1 MAGDAVAE
9 VKSRLDLVEVI
20 GGYVTL
26 HRAGRELTGLCPFH
40 AEKTPSFTVNPERQ
54 VWYCHGCDEGGDLFN
69 FIEQIERID
78 FRQALEMLA
87 DRAGVELESGPR
99 ADRGA
104 GRKRRRRSIELN
116 GKAQAYYQHVLWASP
131 RRRARARRC
140 SRDRGVDEA
149 LARRFGVGFAPAGGA
164 GEDALARYLT
174 GKARRRRSTSSS
186 RPGSPTRRGGGR
198 TRDRFR
204 DRLVFPIRDERGE
217 VLGFGARALGDAKPK
232 YLNSPDSAAYHKS
245 AAIFGID
252 LARTAIAR
260 EHAAVIVEGYFDVM
274 AAHAAGVEHTVASSG
289 TALTREQVH
298 SLGRIAETLILCFDG
313 DDAGGSR
320 RPERWTSSPPRASR
334 RGSAGFP
341 AAFKDPDELV
351 RRDPAAFAQAI
362 ADAPPAWQVLLDA
375 ALGAGEGGS
384 VDARRAAAERAVSV
398 LARIPEATTRE
409 LYLQQAARRLDIGA
423 RSLST
428 DLAHSMRDGARRPA
442 RIVVAAPAETAA
454 DAAEE
459 PEPLEADEPMPPWE
473 AQLARVVLIRPE
485 LAAALRSDSGLG
497 PDEFTNPTARRIYD
511 AASSRP
517 GRIHPAA
524 SQRGRSASRRRAAGP
539 RGSGV
544 RRRGRAGGDQAA
556 DGRLRPSH
564 PRGERAARPGEHL
577 DRDAPC
583 PGRGPHRGRRRARG
597 QAQPPRGRCA
607 PSAPHPGGSLI
618 GTLPARE
625 RTRMF
630 DPQASRATILLVPA
644 WNFPIRSP
652 ELAHADGFDNYCE
665 HCRCTDRP
673 ADLAERASA
682 CAA

>member
-40 AEKTPSFTVNPERQ
+40 AEKTPSFTVSPERQ
-54 VWYCHGCDEGGDLFN
+54 VWYCHGCHEGGDLFK

-99 ADRGA
+99 AARGA
-104 GRKRRRRSIELN
+104 GRRRRRSIELN
-116 GKAQAYYQHVLWASP
+116 AKAQAYYQHVLWATP
-131 RRRARARRC
+131 AGEPGRDLL
-140 SRDRGVDEA
+140 RDRAVGEP
-149 LARRFGVGFAPAGGA
+149 LARQFGVGFASAGGHS
-164 GEDALARYLT
+164 EDALARYMT
-174 GKARRRRSTSSS
+174 GKGGATVEELVEAGLVHPQR
-186 RPGSPTRRGGGR
+186 GGR

-204 DRLVFPIRDERGE
+204 DRLVFPIRDERGD

-245 AAIFGID
+245 SAIFGLD
-252 LARTAIAR
+252 LARTAIVR
-260 EHAAVIVEGYFDVM
+260 EHAAVIVEGYFDVI

-298 SLGRIAETLILCFDG
+298 GLGRIAETLILCFDG
-313 DDAGGSR
+313 DEAGRVAATRAVDVIAAEGVQARICRLPADA
-320 RPERWTSSPPRASR
+320 
-334 RGSAGFP
+334 
-341 AAFKDPDELV
+341 KDPDELV

-375 ALGAGEGGS
+375 ALGGGEGGS

-428 DLAHSMRDGARRPA
+428 DLAHSMRDGIRKPA
-442 RIVVAAPAETAA
+442 RIVVAAPAEPAPGA
-454 DAAEE
+454 LEE
-459 PEPLEADEPMPPWE
+459 PEPIEADEPMPPWE

-485 LAAALRSDSGLG
+485 LAAALRTETGLG

-511 AASSRP
+511 AASTDPSEFTLRRLS
-517 GRIHPAA
+517 GGD
-524 SQRGRSASRRRAAGP
+524 QRRAAGLLVREVP
-539 RGSGV
+539 EFADAAEPQAIKQLMADCVRLIHEESV
-544 RRRGRAGGDQAA
+544 RRALVSISAEMHRARDEGRTEDADALAAKLSRLAA
-556 DGRLRPSH
+556 D
-564 PRGERAARPGEHL
+564 
-577 DRDAPC
+577 
-583 PGRGPHRGRRRARG
+583 
-597 QAQPPRGRCA
+597 
-607 PSAPHPGGSLI
+607 APHL
-618 GTLPARE
+618 R
-625 RTRMF
+625 RTVAVR
-630 DPQASRATILLVPA
+630 
-644 WNFPIRSP
+644 
-652 ELAHADGFDNYCE
+652 
-665 HCRCTDRP
+665 
-673 ADLAERASA
+673 
-682 CAA
+682 

>member
-40 AEKTPSFTVNPERQ
+40 AEKTPSFTVSPERQ
-54 VWYCHGCDEGGDLFN
+54 VWYCHGCHEGGDLFK

-99 ADRGA
+99 AARGA
-104 GRKRRRRSIELN
+104 GRRRRRSIELN
-116 GKAQAYYQHVLWASP
+116 AKAQAYYQHVLWATP
-131 RRRARARRC
+131 AGEPGRDLL
-140 SRDRGVDEA
+140 RDREVGET
-149 LARRFGVGFAPAGGA
+149 LARQFGVGFASAGGHS
-164 GEDALARYLT
+164 EDALARYMT
-174 GKARRRRSTSSS
+174 GKAGANVDELVEAGLVHPPR
-186 RPGSPTRRGGGR
+186 GGR

-204 DRLVFPIRDERGE
+204 DRLVFPIRDERGD

-245 AAIFGID
+245 SAIFGLD
-252 LARTAIAR
+252 LARTAIVR
-260 EHAAVIVEGYFDVM
+260 EHAAVIVEGYFDVI

-313 DDAGGSR
+313 DDAGR
-320 RPERWTSSPPRASR
+320 VAATRAVDVIATEGVQAR
-334 RGSAGFP
+334 ICRLPAG
-341 AAFKDPDELV
+341 AKDPDELV

-375 ALGAGEGGS
+375 ALGGGEGGS

-442 RIVVAAPAETAA
+442 RIVVAAPAEPAA
-454 DAAEE
+454 GAIEE
-459 PEPLEADEPMPPWE
+459 PEPVEADEPMPPWE

-511 AASSRP
+511 AASTD
-517 GRIHPAA
+517 PAGFTLRRLTGGD
-524 SQRGRSASRRRAAGP
+524 QRRAAGLLVREVP
-539 RGSGV
+539 EFADAAEPEAIRQLMADCVRLIHEESV
-544 RRRGRAGGDQAA
+544 RRALVSISTEMHRARDEGRTEDADALAAKLSRLAA
-556 DGRLRPSH
+556 D
-564 PRGERAARPGEHL
+564 
-577 DRDAPC
+577 
-583 PGRGPHRGRRRARG
+583 
-597 QAQPPRGRCA
+597 
-607 PSAPHPGGSLI
+607 APHL
-618 GTLPARE
+618 R
-625 RTRMF
+625 RTVAVR
-630 DPQASRATILLVPA
+630 
-644 WNFPIRSP
+644 
-652 ELAHADGFDNYCE
+652 
-665 HCRCTDRP
+665 
-673 ADLAERASA
+673 
-682 CAA
+682 

>member
-26 HRAGRELTGLCPFH
+26 HRSGRELTGLCPFH
-40 AEKTPSFTVNPERQ
+40 AEKTPSFAVNPERQ
-54 VWYCHGCDEGGDLFN
+54 VWYCHGCDKGGDLFR

-87 DRAGVELESGPR
+87 DRAGVELDSGPS

-104 GRKRRRRSIELN
+104 GRRRRRSIELN
-116 GKAQAYYQHVLWASP
+116 GRAQAYYQHVLWATQAGE
-131 RRRARARRC
+131 RGRALLG
-140 SRDRGVDEA
+140 DRGIGEQ
-149 LARRFGVGFAPAGGA
+149 LARLFGIGFAPAGGA

-174 GKARRRRSTSSS
+174 GKGATVEELVEAGLAHP
-186 RPGSPTRRGGGR
+186 PGRGR

-252 LARTAIAR
+252 LARTAIAAK
-260 EHAAVIVEGYFDVM
+260 HAAVIVEGYFDVI

-298 SLGRIAETLILCFDG
+298 SLSRIAETLILCFDG
-313 DDAGGSR
+313 DDAGR
-320 RPERWTSSPPRASR
+320 VAATRAVDVIAAEGVQAR
-334 RGSAGFP
+334 ICRLPAG
-341 AAFKDPDELV
+341 FKDPDELV
-351 RRDPAAFAQAI
+351 HSDPAAFAQAI
-362 ADAPPAWQVLLDA
+362 GESPAAWQVLLDA
-375 ALGAGEGGS
+375 ALGSGEGGS

-428 DLAHSMRDGARRPA
+428 DLANSMRDGARRLP
-442 RIVVAAPAETAA
+442 RIRVAAPAEI
-454 DAAEE
+454 AAETADESE
-459 PEPLEADEPMPPWE
+459 PAEMDEPMPPWE
-473 AQLARVVLIRPE
+473 AQLARVVMIRPE

-511 AASSRP
+511 AASSD
-517 GRIHPAA
+517 PAGFTLRKL
-524 SQRGRSASRRRAAGP
+524 SGGDQRRAAGLLVREVP
-539 RGSGV
+539 EFADEAEPQAIKQLMADCVRLIHEESV
-544 RRRGRAGGDQAA
+544 RRALVSISTEMHRARDEGRTADADALAAKLSRLAA
-556 DGRLRPSH
+556 D
-564 PRGERAARPGEHL
+564 
-577 DRDAPC
+577 
-583 PGRGPHRGRRRARG
+583 
-597 QAQPPRGRCA
+597 
-607 PSAPHPGGSLI
+607 APHLRR
-618 GTLPARE
+618 TLAVR
-625 RTRMF
+625 
-630 DPQASRATILLVPA
+630 
-644 WNFPIRSP
+644 
-652 ELAHADGFDNYCE
+652 
-665 HCRCTDRP
+665 
-673 ADLAERASA
+673 
-682 CAA
+682 

>member
-9 VKSRLDLVEVI
+9 VKSRLDLIEVI

-40 AEKTPSFTVNPERQ
+40 AEKTPSFTVSPERQ
-54 VWYCHGCDEGGDLFN
+54 VWYCHGCHEGGDLFK

-99 ADRGA
+99 SDRGA
-104 GRKRRRRSIELN
+104 GRRRRRSIELN
-116 GKAQAYYQHVLWASP
+116 AKAQAYYQHVLWAAP
-131 RRRARARRC
+131 AGEPGRNLLL
-140 SRDRGVDEA
+140 DRGVDEA

-174 GKARRRRSTSSS
+174 GKGGATVEELVEAGLVHPQR
-186 RPGSPTRRGGGR
+186 GGR

-245 AAIFGID
+245 AAIFGLD
-252 LARTAIAR
+252 LARAAIVR
-260 EHAAVIVEGYFDVM
+260 QHAAVIVEGYFDVL

-298 SLGRIAETLILCFDG
+298 SLGRIAETLVLCFDG
-313 DDAGGSR
+313 DDAGR
-320 RPERWTSSPPRASR
+320 VAATRAVDVIAVEGIQAR
-334 RGSAGFP
+334 ICRLPAGV
-341 AAFKDPDELV
+341 KDPDELV
-351 RRDPAAFAQAI
+351 HVDPAAFVRAI
-362 ADAPPAWQVLLDA
+362 ADSPPAWQVLLDA

-428 DLAHSMRDGARRPA
+428 DLAHSMRDGTRKPA
-442 RIVVAAPAETAA
+442 RIVVAAPAEPAPGA
-454 DAAEE
+454 LEE
-459 PEPLEADEPMPPWE
+459 PEPIEADEPMPPWE

-485 LAAALRSDSGLG
+485 LAAALRTETGLG

-511 AASSRP
+511 AASTDPTDFTLRRLT
-517 GRIHPAA
+517 GGD
-524 SQRGRSASRRRAAGP
+524 QRRAAGLLVREVP
-539 RGSGV
+539 EFADAAEPQAIKQLMADCVRLIHEESV
-544 RRRGRAGGDQAA
+544 RRALVSISAEMHRARDEGRTEDADALAAKLSRLAA
-556 DGRLRPSH
+556 D
-564 PRGERAARPGEHL
+564 
-577 DRDAPC
+577 
-583 PGRGPHRGRRRARG
+583 
-597 QAQPPRGRCA
+597 
-607 PSAPHPGGSLI
+607 APHL
-618 GTLPARE
+618 R
-625 RTRMF
+625 RTVAVR
-630 DPQASRATILLVPA
+630 
-644 WNFPIRSP
+644 
-652 ELAHADGFDNYCE
+652 
-665 HCRCTDRP
+665 
-673 ADLAERASA
+673 
-682 CAA
+682 

>member
-9 VKSRLDLVEVI
+9 VKSRLDLIEVI

-40 AEKTPSFTVNPERQ
+40 AEKTPSFTVSPERQ
-54 VWYCHGCDEGGDLFN
+54 VWYCHGCHEGGDLFK

-99 ADRGA
+99 SDRGA
-104 GRKRRRRSIELN
+104 GRRRRRSIELN
-116 GKAQAYYQHVLWASP
+116 ARAQAYYQHVLWAAP
-131 RRRARARRC
+131 AGEPGRNLLL
-140 SRDRGVDEA
+140 DRGVDEA

-174 GKARRRRSTSSS
+174 GKGGATVEELVEAGLVHPQR
-186 RPGSPTRRGGGR
+186 GGR

-245 AAIFGID
+245 AAIFGLD
-252 LARTAIAR
+252 LARAAIVR
-260 EHAAVIVEGYFDVM
+260 QHAAVIVEGYFDVL

-298 SLGRIAETLILCFDG
+298 SLGRIAETLVLCFDG
-313 DDAGGSR
+313 DDAGR
-320 RPERWTSSPPRASR
+320 VAATRAVDVIAVEGIQAR
-334 RGSAGFP
+334 ICRLPAGV
-341 AAFKDPDELV
+341 KDPDELV
-351 RRDPAAFAQAI
+351 HVDPAAFVRAI
-362 ADAPPAWQVLLDA
+362 ADSPPAWQVLLDA

-428 DLAHSMRDGARRPA
+428 DLAHSMRDGTRKPA
-442 RIVVAAPAETAA
+442 RIVVAAPAESAPGA
-454 DAAEE
+454 LEE
-459 PEPLEADEPMPPWE
+459 PEPIEADEPMPPWE

-485 LAAALRSDSGLG
+485 LAAALRTETGLG

-511 AASSRP
+511 AASTDPTDFTLRRLT
-517 GRIHPAA
+517 GGD
-524 SQRGRSASRRRAAGP
+524 QRRAAGLLVREVP
-539 RGSGV
+539 EFADAAEPQAIKQLMADCVRLIHEESV
-544 RRRGRAGGDQAA
+544 RRALVSISAEMHRARDEGRTEDADALAAKLSRLAA
-556 DGRLRPSH
+556 D
-564 PRGERAARPGEHL
+564 
-577 DRDAPC
+577 
-583 PGRGPHRGRRRARG
+583 
-597 QAQPPRGRCA
+597 
-607 PSAPHPGGSLI
+607 APHL
-618 GTLPARE
+618 R
-625 RTRMF
+625 RTVAVR
-630 DPQASRATILLVPA
+630 
-644 WNFPIRSP
+644 
-652 ELAHADGFDNYCE
+652 
-665 HCRCTDRP
+665 
-673 ADLAERASA
+673 
-682 CAA
+682 

>member
-9 VKSRLDLVEVI
+9 VKARLDLIEVI

-40 AEKTPSFTVNPERQ
+40 AEKTPSFTVSPERQ
-54 VWYCHGCDEGGDLFN
+54 VWYCHGCHEGGDLFK

-99 ADRGA
+99 SGRGA
-104 GRKRRRRSIELN
+104 GRRRRRSIELN
-116 GKAQAYYQHVLWASP
+116 VKAQAYYQHVLWAAP
-131 RRRARARRC
+131 AGEPGRALLL
-140 SRDRGVDEA
+140 DRGVDEA

-174 GKARRRRSTSSS
+174 GKGGATVDELVEAGLVHPQR
-186 RPGSPTRRGGGR
+186 GGR

-217 VLGFGARALGDAKPK
+217 VIGFGARALGDAKPK

-245 AAIFGID
+245 TAIFGLD
-252 LARTAIAR
+252 LARAAVVR

-274 AAHAAGVEHTVASSG
+274 AAHASGVEHTVASSG

-313 DDAGGSR
+313 DDAGR
-320 RPERWTSSPPRASR
+320 VAATRAVDVIAAEGVQAR
-334 RGSAGFP
+334 ICRLPAG
-341 AAFKDPDELV
+341 AKDPDELV
-351 RRDPAAFAQAI
+351 RQDPAAFVQAI
-362 ADAPPAWQVLLDA
+362 ADSPPAWQVLLDA
-375 ALGAGEGGS
+375 ALGSGEGGS

-423 RSLST
+423 RSLTT
-428 DLAHSMRDGARRPA
+428 DLAHSMRDGFRRPS
-442 RIVVAAPAETAA
+442 RIVVAAPAEPAA
-454 DAAEE
+454 DAVEE
-459 PEPLEADEPMPPWE
+459 PEPIEADEPMPPWE

-511 AASSRP
+511 AASTDP
-517 GRIHPAA
+517 GGFTLRHL
-524 SQRGRSASRRRAAGP
+524 SGGDQRRAAGLLVREVP
-539 RGSGV
+539 EFADEAEPEAIRQLMADCVRLIHEESV
-544 RRRGRAGGDQAA
+544 RRALVSISAEMHRARDEGRTEDADALAAKLSRLAA
-556 DGRLRPSH
+556 D
-564 PRGERAARPGEHL
+564 
-577 DRDAPC
+577 
-583 PGRGPHRGRRRARG
+583 
-597 QAQPPRGRCA
+597 
-607 PSAPHPGGSLI
+607 APHLRR
-618 GTLPARE
+618 TLAVR
-625 RTRMF
+625 
-630 DPQASRATILLVPA
+630 
-644 WNFPIRSP
+644 
-652 ELAHADGFDNYCE
+652 
-665 HCRCTDRP
+665 
-673 ADLAERASA
+673 
-682 CAA
+682 

>member
-40 AEKTPSFTVNPERQ
+40 AEKTPSFTVSPERQ
-54 VWYCHGCDEGGDLFN
+54 VWYCHGCHEGGDLFK

-99 ADRGA
+99 AARGA
-104 GRKRRRRSIELN
+104 GRRRRRSIELN
-116 GKAQAYYQHVLWASP
+116 AKAQAYYQHVLWATP
-131 RRRARARRC
+131 AGAPGRDLL
-140 SRDRGVDEA
+140 RDREVGEA
-149 LARRFGVGFAPAGGA
+149 LAREFGVGFASAGGHS
-164 GEDALARYLT
+164 EDALARYMT
-174 GKARRRRSTSSS
+174 GKGGATIEELVEAGLVHPQR
-186 RPGSPTRRGGGR
+186 GGR

-204 DRLVFPIRDERGE
+204 DRLVFPIRDERGD

-245 AAIFGID
+245 SAIFGLD
-252 LARTAIAR
+252 LARTAIVR
-260 EHAAVIVEGYFDVM
+260 EHAAVIVEGYFDVI

-313 DDAGGSR
+313 DDAGR
-320 RPERWTSSPPRASR
+320 VAATRAVDVIAADGVQAR
-334 RGSAGFP
+334 ICRLPAG
-341 AAFKDPDELV
+341 AKDPDELV

-375 ALGAGEGGS
+375 ALGGGEGGS
-384 VDARRAAAERAVSV
+384 VDARRAGAERAVSV

-442 RIVVAAPAETAA
+442 RIVVAAPAEPAA
-454 DAAEE
+454 GAIEE
-459 PEPLEADEPMPPWE
+459 PEPVEADEPMPPWE

-485 LAAALRSDSGLG
+485 LAAALRSDTGLG

-511 AASSRP
+511 AASTD
-517 GRIHPAA
+517 PAGFTLRRLTGGD
-524 SQRGRSASRRRAAGP
+524 QRRAAGLLVREVP
-539 RGSGV
+539 EFADAAEPEAIRQLMADCVRLIHEESV
-544 RRRGRAGGDQAA
+544 RRALVSISTEMHRARDEGRTEDADALAAKLSRLAA
-556 DGRLRPSH
+556 D
-564 PRGERAARPGEHL
+564 
-577 DRDAPC
+577 
-583 PGRGPHRGRRRARG
+583 
-597 QAQPPRGRCA
+597 
-607 PSAPHPGGSLI
+607 APHL
-618 GTLPARE
+618 R
-625 RTRMF
+625 RTVAVR
-630 DPQASRATILLVPA
+630 
-644 WNFPIRSP
+644 
-652 ELAHADGFDNYCE
+652 
-665 HCRCTDRP
+665 
-673 ADLAERASA
+673 
-682 CAA
+682 